1 MSNGGIEEFILPTWG
16 GDGGAQRYVVDTVM
30 EQSVNQM
37 ERTQE
42 GFTEETAHR
51 WVTKDEQEFS
61 GWKRQGGT
69 PQLEESAR

>member
-1 MSNGGIEEFILPTWG
+1 
-16 GDGGAQRYVVDTVM
+16 M

-42 GFTEETAHR
+42 GFTEERAHR

-69 PQLEESAR
+69 PQLEGFAS